1 MFGDKAAPAVEKAP
15 DGESAP
21 ASAASAGV
29 ERMNLEDDAGA
40 EGDGGLGAGVPTALD
55 NLLARLP
62 KCVSK
67 VGPYFVFCVYIL
79 SLFRSLLAARL

>member
-1 MFGDKAAPAVEKAP
+1 MFGDRTAAVAEKHS
-15 DGESAP
+15 DGDALA
-21 ASAASAGV
+21 ASAASTGV
-29 ERMNLEDDAGA
+29 ERLNLEDDAGA

-67 VGPYFVFCVYIL
+67 VRIQ
-79 SLFRSLLAARL
+79 